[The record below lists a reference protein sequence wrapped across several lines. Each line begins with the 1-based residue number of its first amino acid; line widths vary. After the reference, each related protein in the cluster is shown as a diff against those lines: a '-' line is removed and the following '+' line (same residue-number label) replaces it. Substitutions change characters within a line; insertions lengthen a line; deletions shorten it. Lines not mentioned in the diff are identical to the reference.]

1 VAAACLVWTS
11 GSYLEIVGRVM
22 VTAAGPG
29 SSRLLP
35 QSRSWPSCQGE
46 GRGRLR
52 GQGGRTPASR
62 QAQDQS
68 SDVETVR
75 PTVCHRGASPGNQPH
90 ESGWYG
96 VDRPTRA
103 PVLNSPNVT
112 GQVGVK
118 RPGPIPKPQAARSS
132 RAGGAA
138 FAQLTGG
145 FLLRSRCR
153 QTPVWQSL
161 GNQRLAVCSS
171 CLWRVAGSG
180 FEPRVLRVMRFGF
193 DQSVPYAG
201 VSRRDRS

>member
-1 VAAACLVWTS
+1 MAAACLVWTS

-112 GQVGVK
+112 GHVGVK
-118 RPGPIPKPQAARSS
+118 RPGPIPKPKAARSS
-132 RAGGAA
+132 RAGGATLS
-138 FAQLTGG
+138 QLTGG
-145 FLLRSRCR
+145 FHLDLRAATRSSGN
-153 QTPVWQSL
+153 PL
-161 GNQRLAVCSS
+161 GIN
-171 CLWRVAGSG
+171 G
-180 FEPRVLRVMRFGF
+180 
-193 DQSVPYAG
+193 
-201 VSRRDRS
+201 